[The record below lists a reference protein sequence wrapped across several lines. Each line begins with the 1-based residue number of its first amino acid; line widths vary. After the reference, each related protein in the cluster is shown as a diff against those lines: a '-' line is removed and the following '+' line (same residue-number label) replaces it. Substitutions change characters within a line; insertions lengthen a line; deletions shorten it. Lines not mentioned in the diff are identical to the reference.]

1 MNKLN
6 VLSAMRLGQG
16 GSHHNLADAKK
27 IRTANNLPKIQSL
40 DSSMMGDILP
50 KKKQSG
56 SAKDPKVQQ
65 PQTSTPQKGLD
76 GIEEGKVGEEDLS
89 SDSEEDDLDKSNSD
103 SSEDDDSSIDMD
115 GDEEERLYAQILQDQ
130 DKARDLKEAKKKGEH
145 LDDLVDKE
153 MIELLNVCRRLHCP
167 KIEAIADKFVTF
179 GPNPNGQQKVL
190 VLDMDETMLHA
201 RFIQNDEDEANDDGD
216 FAFTLESENS
226 GSADVAGERTD
237 SLKVSIKMRPFLDMA
252 LDFLA
257 KYYEIVVFTAG
268 TQYYADAALDFIDP
282 DRQIIKHRLYRQHCV
297 NPCHG
302 VYVKDLRIIRDR
314 ELKNII
320 LVDNSIISFAF

>member
-1 MNKLN
+1 
-6 VLSAMRLGQG
+6 
-16 GSHHNLADAKK
+16 
-27 IRTANNLPKIQSL
+27 
-40 DSSMMGDILP
+40 
-50 KKKQSG
+50 
-56 SAKDPKVQQ
+56 
-65 PQTSTPQKGLD
+65 
-76 GIEEGKVGEEDLS
+76 VGEEDLS

-226 GSADVAGERTD
+226 GSADVAG
-237 SLKVSIKMRPFLDMA
+237 
-252 LDFLA
+252 
-257 KYYEIVVFTAG
+257 
-268 TQYYADAALDFIDP
+268 
-282 DRQIIKHRLYRQHCV
+282 
-297 NPCHG
+297 
-302 VYVKDLRIIRDR
+302 
-314 ELKNII
+314 
-320 LVDNSIISFAF
+320 